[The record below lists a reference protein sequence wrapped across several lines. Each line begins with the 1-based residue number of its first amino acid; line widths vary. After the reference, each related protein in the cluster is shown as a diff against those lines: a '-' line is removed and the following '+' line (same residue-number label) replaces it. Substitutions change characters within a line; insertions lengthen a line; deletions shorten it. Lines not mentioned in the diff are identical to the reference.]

1 MPEITGVTPPF
12 QQIAAHYRRLINNGE
27 IPAGDRFPTARAIA
41 DDWSVSRATADKAL
55 GLLRTEKLIRS
66 VPGIGSEVMGPPA
79 PLSSG
84 AQRQDRGRRTG
95 SSWGDGERSDSHTG
109 TLCAAPEDVAH
120 ALDLRPGERVIRRTR
135 IYRDGHGIVA
145 VSTSWLPAE
154 FAKAVPGLLK
164 DERLQGGTSLDL
176 IARETG
182 RRVESRED
190 TTAARL
196 AEPDDIKL
204 LGLEPGTVAAVLV
217 LTSTFRDADG
227 QPLEYGV
234 DIGAPGR
241 TRVETSDVHL

>member
-12 QQIAAHYRRLINNGE
+12 QQIAAYYRKLINSGE
-27 IPAGDRFPTARAIA
+27 IPAGDRFPTSRAIA
-41 DDWSVSRATADKAL
+41 DDWKVSRATADKAL
-55 GLLRTEKLIRS
+55 GLLRTERLIRS
-66 VPGIGSEVMGPPA
+66 VPGIGSEVLGPLT

-95 SSWGDGERSDSHTG
+95 SSWGDGERSDSHTAQ
-109 TLCAAPEDVAH
+109 LCDAPEDVAQ
-120 ALDLRPGERVIRRTR
+120 ALQLHPGERVIRRTR

-145 VSTSWLPAE
+145 VSTSWLPRE
-154 FAKAVPGLLK
+154 FANAVPDLLRN
-164 DERLQGGTSLDL
+164 ERLQGGTSLDL

-182 RRVESRED
+182 RRAETRED

-196 AEPDDIKL
+196 AAPDDLQL

-217 LTSTFRDADG
+217 LTSTFLDSDE

-241 TRVETSDVHL
+241 TRVDTSDVHL